1 MPQIGADRDLGSGT
15 GSMVETDQV
24 ENGQS
29 TPFLD
34 VLQGPFSER
43 HVYLARMSD
52 VIADRRIETEPLD
65 VKPRRHDAPTPSRF
79 PVPVPP

>member
-1 MPQIGADRDLGSGT
+1 
-15 GSMVETDQV
+15 MVETDQV

-43 HVYLARMSD
+43 HVYLGPMSN
-52 VIADRRIETEPLD
+52 VIADRRSETEPLD

-79 PVPVPP
+79 PVPALP